1 MKSYLLALLFLTSCS
16 TARYYQGPAVS
27 QELRKNATS
36 LELVI
41 ASVETDFK
49 AKEEFM
55 GKFHIKGKDPFIMEN
70 LDQKLA
76 EMNAKREVVISRT
89 AHIRKLN
96 GELIQKV
103 GNKFKIKDSDPVF
116 QEIET
121 FASDKDK
128 ELNVL
133 MRDFTNY
140 RKASEEFEKL
150 AFFTKM
156 VKR

>member
-1 MKSYLLALLFLTSCS
+1 MKSYLLALLLLGSCS

-41 ASVETDFK
+41 VSVETDFNAKK
-49 AKEEFM
+49 AFM
-55 GKFHIKGKDPFIMEN
+55 DQFHTRGKDPFIMEN
-70 LDQKLA
+70 LDKKLA
-76 EMNAKREVVISRT
+76 EMEAKREVVISRT
-89 AHIRKLN
+89 AHIRNLN
-96 GELIQKV
+96 GELIKKV
-103 GNKFKIKDSDPVF
+103 GAKSKIKENDPVF
-116 QEIET
+116 EEIET

-128 ELNVL
+128 ELNFL
-133 MRDFTNY
+133 MREYVNY
-140 RKASEEFEKL
+140 KKASEEFEKL

>member
-1 MKSYLLALLFLTSCS
+1 MKYYLLFLLFLSSCS
-16 TARYYQGPAVS
+16 TARYYQGPSVS

-49 AKEEFM
+49 AKEQFM
-55 GKFHIKGKDPFIMEN
+55 DQFHSRGKDPFIMEN

-76 EMNAKREVVISRT
+76 EMNAKKEVVISRT

-103 GNKFKIKDSDPVF
+103 GNKSKIKDNDPVF
-116 QEIET
+116 KEIEE

-133 MRDFTNY
+133 MRDFANY